1 MERLVIK
8 SKAGSYYLN
17 DAARGVMFEPYETE
31 PHQRRLLL
39 KRLYEYEDAG
49 LIPDQIRELAERDTA
64 KAPEENT
71 PDPRAAERF
80 RRKPYAGVKV
90 LIRRQGEQIGD
101 AAEYIARK
109 YNIRG
114 DADDRRTDEEDT

>member
-1 MERLVIK
+1 MMHRRTRKEMKRDSEAHYHSME
-8 SKAGSYYLN
+8 
-17 DAARGVMFEPYETE
+17 E
-31 PHQRRLLL
+31 H
-39 KRLYEYEDAG
+39 
-49 LIPDQIRELAERDTA
+49 
-64 KAPEENT
+64 T

-80 RRKPYAGVKV
+80 HRKPYAGVKV

-114 DADDRRTDEEDT
+114 DADGQEDS